1 MNKKSLNS
9 NHKSPVEEISQQLM
23 PLFAENA
30 LRVKLHPF
38 HIPLAVTNAHN
49 LLRFTPGCH
58 LKAVRKRRGGN
69 HQRMVARHR

>member
-23 PLFAENA
+23 PLFAENT
-30 LRVKLHPF
+30 LRVKLYPF

-49 LLRFTPGCH
+49 LLRFTR
-58 LKAVRKRRGGN
+58 AVTSKQSGS
-69 HQRMVARHR
+69 VAGATTREW